1 VKNSPPV
8 SPPLRCALGEA
19 TRKRS
24 IPASAAAMVPAIRKI
39 VTVAPDLP
47 TVRNAIAAASKVIA

>member
-1 VKNSPPV
+1 V